1 MTTYPIS
8 FLSHTGVRSIEL
20 RAINAVIYEMSPFT
34 FAGQAQASSG
44 QMWQGAP
51 LTDPADVTLPPMKR
65 ADAETWIAWLVSLRG
80 RLGTFNMGDP
90 SAATP
95 RGAGGGT
102 PLVKGSSQT
111 GEDLIIDGCT
121 ADVTGWLKS
130 GDYVQLGAAATATL
144 HKVLAD
150 VNTDGSGET
159 TLSLWP
165 HIRSA
170 PADNATVVVSDT
182 VGRFRLASNESSWS
196 VNEASIYGITFGAME
211 AI

>member
-8 FLSHTGVRSIEL
+8 FLSHTGVRSVEL
-20 RAINAVIYEMSPFT
+20 RAVNAVIYEMSPFT

-44 QMWQGAP
+44 QMWQ
-51 LTDPADVTLPPMKR
+51 ADVTLPPMLR
-65 ADAETWIAWLVSLRG
+65 EDAEKWIAWLVSLRG
-80 RLGTFNMGDP
+80 QFGTFNMGDP

-95 RGAGGGT
+95 RGVATGT
-102 PLVKGSSQT
+102 PRVNGASQT
-111 GEDLIIDGCT
+111 GEDLNIDGCT
-121 ADVTGWLKS
+121 ANVTGWLKA
-130 GDYVQLGAAATATL
+130 GDYIQLGSGATATL

-150 VNTDGSGET
+150 VNTNASGEA

-196 VNEASIYGITFGAME
+196 INEATIYGITFSARE

>member
-8 FLSHTGVRSIEL
+8 FLSHTGVRSVEL
-20 RAINAVIYEMSPFT
+20 RAVNAVIYEMSPFT

-44 QMWQGAP
+44 QMWQ
-51 LTDPADVTLPPMKR
+51 ADVTLPPMKR
-65 ADAETWIAWLVSLRG
+65 EDAEKWIAWLVSLRG
-80 RLGTFNMGDP
+80 QFGTFNMGDP

-95 RGAGGGT
+95 RGVATGT
-102 PLVKGSSQT
+102 PRVNGASQT
-111 GEDLIIDGCT
+111 GEDLNIDGCT
-121 ADVTGWLKS
+121 ANVTGWLKA
-130 GDYVQLGAAATATL
+130 GDYIQLGSGATATL

-150 VNTDGSGET
+150 VNTNASGET

-196 VNEASIYGITFGAME
+196 VNEASIYGITFSARE

>member
-8 FLSHTGVRSIEL
+8 FLSHTGVRSVEL

-44 QMWQGAP
+44 QMWQ
-51 LTDPADVTLPPMKR
+51 ADVTLPPMKR
-65 ADAETWIAWLVSLRG
+65 EDAEKWIAWLVSLRG
-80 RLGTFNMGDP
+80 QFGTFNMGDP

-95 RGAGGGT
+95 RGVATGT
-102 PLVKGSSQT
+102 PRVNGASQT
-111 GEDLIIDGCT
+111 GEDLNIDGCT
-121 ADVTGWLKS
+121 ANVTGWLKA
-130 GDYVQLGAAATATL
+130 GDYIQLGTAGTATL

-150 VNTDGSGET
+150 VNTNASGET

-196 VNEASIYGITFGAME
+196 VNEASIYGITFSARE

>member
-8 FLSHTGVRSIEL
+8 FLSHTGVRSVEL
-20 RAINAVIYEMSPFT
+20 RAVNAVIYEMSPFT

-44 QMWQGAP
+44 QMWQ
-51 LTDPADVTLPPMKR
+51 ADVTLPPMKR
-65 ADAETWIAWLVSLRG
+65 EDAEKWIAWLVSLRG
-80 RLGTFNMGDP
+80 QFGTFNMGDP

-95 RGAGGGT
+95 RGVATGT
-102 PLVKGSSQT
+102 PRVNGASQT
-111 GEDLIIDGCT
+111 GEDLNIDGCT
-121 ADVTGWLKS
+121 ANVTGWLKA
-130 GDYVQLGAAATATL
+130 GDYIQLGSGATATL

-150 VNTDGSGET
+150 VNTNASGEA

-196 VNEASIYGITFGAME
+196 VNEATIYGISFSARE

>member
-1 MTTYPIS
+1 MTTYPIN
-8 FLSHTGVRSIEL
+8 FLSHTGVRSVEL

-44 QMWQGAP
+44 QMWQ
-51 LTDPADVTLPPMKR
+51 ADVTLPPMKR
-65 ADAETWIAWLVSLRG
+65 EDAEKWIAWLVSLRG
-80 RLGTFNMGDP
+80 QFGTFNMGDP

-95 RGAGGGT
+95 RGVATGT
-102 PLVKGSSQT
+102 PRVNGASQT
-111 GEDLIIDGCT
+111 GEDLNIDGCT
-121 ADVTGWLKS
+121 ANVTGWLKA
-130 GDYVQLGAAATATL
+130 GDYIQLGSGATATL

-150 VNTDGSGET
+150 VDTNASGEA

-182 VGRFRLASNESSWS
+182 VGRWRLASNESSWS
-196 VNEASIYGITFGAME
+196 VNEASIYGITFSARE

>member
-8 FLSHTGVRSIEL
+8 FLSHTGVRSVEL
-20 RAINAVIYEMSPFT
+20 RATNAVIYEMSPFT

-44 QMWQGAP
+44 QMWQ
-51 LTDPADVTLPPMKR
+51 ADVTLPPMKR
-65 ADAETWIAWLVSLRG
+65 EDAEKWIAWLVSLRG
-80 RLGTFNMGDP
+80 QFGTFNMGDP

-95 RGAGGGT
+95 RGVATGT
-102 PLVKGSSQT
+102 PRVNGSSQT
-111 GEDLIIDGCT
+111 GEDLNIDGCT
-121 ADVTGWLKS
+121 PDITGWLKA
-130 GDYVQLGAAATATL
+130 GDYIQLGAAGTATL

-150 VNTDGSGET
+150 VDTNASGEA

-170 PADNATVVVSDT
+170 PANNATVVVSDT
-182 VGRFRLASNESSWS
+182 VGRWRLASNESSWS
-196 VNEASIYGITFGAME
+196 VNEASIYGITFSARE

>member
-20 RAINAVIYEMSPFT
+20 RAVNAVIYEMSPFT

-44 QMWQGAP
+44 QMWQ
-51 LTDPADVTLPPMKR
+51 ADVSLPPMKR
-65 ADAETWIAWLVSLRG
+65 EDAEKWIAWLVSLRG
-80 RLGTFNMGDP
+80 QFGTFNMGDP

-95 RGAGGGT
+95 RGVATGT
-102 PLVKGSSQT
+102 PLVNGASQT
-111 GEDLIIDGCT
+111 GENLNIDGCT
-121 ADVTGWLKS
+121 ANVTGWLKA
-130 GDYVQLGAAATATL
+130 GDYIQLGSAGTATL

-150 VNTDGSGET
+150 VDTNGSGQA

-170 PADNATVVVSDT
+170 PADNATVVVSNT
-182 VGRFRLASNESSWS
+182 VGTWRLASNESSWS
-196 VNEASIYGITFGAME
+196 VNEATIYGITFSARE

>member
-8 FLSHTGVRSIEL
+8 FLSHTGVRSVEL
-20 RAINAVIYEMSPFT
+20 RAVNAVIYEMSPFT

-44 QMWQGAP
+44 QMWQ
-51 LTDPADVTLPPMKR
+51 ADVTLPPMKR
-65 ADAETWIAWLVSLRG
+65 EDAEKWIAWLVSLRG
-80 RLGTFNMGDP
+80 QFGTFNMGDP

-95 RGAGGGT
+95 RGVATGT
-102 PLVKGSSQT
+102 PRVNGASQT
-111 GEDLIIDGCT
+111 GEDLNIDGCT
-121 ADVTGWLKS
+121 ANVTGWLKA
-130 GDYVQLGAAATATL
+130 GDYIQLGTAGTATL

-150 VNTDGSGET
+150 VNTNASGET

-196 VNEASIYGITFGAME
+196 INEATIYGITFSARE

>member
-8 FLSHTGVRSIEL
+8 FLSHTGVRSVEL
-20 RAINAVIYEMSPFT
+20 RAVNAVIYEMSPFT

-44 QMWQGAP
+44 QMWQ
-51 LTDPADVTLPPMKR
+51 ADVTLPPMKR
-65 ADAETWIAWLVSLRG
+65 EDAEKWIAWLVSLRG
-80 RLGTFNMGDP
+80 QFGTFNMGDP

-95 RGAGGGT
+95 RGVATGT
-102 PLVKGSSQT
+102 PRVNGASQT
-111 GEDLIIDGCT
+111 GEDLNIDGCT
-121 ADVTGWLKS
+121 ADVTGWLKA
-130 GDYVQLGAAATATL
+130 GDYIQLGTAGTATL

-150 VNTDGSGET
+150 VNTNASGET

-182 VGRFRLASNESSWS
+182 VGLFRLASNESSWS
-196 VNEASIYGITFGAME
+196 VNEASIYGITFSARE

>member
-20 RAINAVIYEMSPFT
+20 RAVNAVIYEMSPFT

-44 QMWQGAP
+44 QMWQ
-51 LTDPADVTLPPMKR
+51 ADVTLPPMKR
-65 ADAETWIAWLVSLRG
+65 EDAEKWIAWLVSLRG
-80 RLGTFNMGDP
+80 QFGTFNMGDP

-95 RGAGGGT
+95 RGVATGT
-102 PLVKGSSQT
+102 PLVNGASQT
-111 GEDLIIDGCT
+111 GENLNIDGCT
-121 ADVTGWLKS
+121 PDITGWLKA
-130 GDYVQLGAAATATL
+130 GDYIQIGSGATATL
-144 HKVLAD
+144 HKVLSD
-150 VNTDGSGET
+150 VDTNASGEAT
-159 TLSLWP
+159 MSLWP

-182 VGRFRLASNESSWS
+182 VGRWRLASNESSWS
-196 VNEASIYGITFGAME
+196 VNEASIYGITFSARE

>member
-8 FLSHTGVRSIEL
+8 FLSHTGVRSVEL
-20 RAINAVIYEMSPFT
+20 RAVNAVIYEMSPFT

-44 QMWQGAP
+44 QMWQ
-51 LTDPADVTLPPMKR
+51 ADVSLPPMKR
-65 ADAETWIAWLVSLRG
+65 EDAEKWIAWMVSLRG
-80 RLGTFNMGDP
+80 QFGTFNMGDP

-95 RGAGGGT
+95 RGVATGT
-102 PLVKGSSQT
+102 PLVNGASQT
-111 GEDLIIDGCT
+111 GENLNIDGCT
-121 ADVTGWLKS
+121 ANVTGWLKA
-130 GDYVQLGAAATATL
+130 GDYIQLGSAGTATL

-150 VNTDGSGET
+150 VDTNGSGQA

-182 VGRFRLASNESSWS
+182 VGRWRLASNESSWS
-196 VNEASIYGITFGAME
+196 VNEASIYGITFSARE

>member
-8 FLSHTGVRSIEL
+8 FLSHTGVRSVEL
-20 RAINAVIYEMSPFT
+20 RAVNAVIYEMSPFT

-44 QMWQGAP
+44 QMWQ
-51 LTDPADVTLPPMKR
+51 ADVTLPPMKR
-65 ADAETWIAWLVSLRG
+65 EDAEKWIAWLVSLRG
-80 RLGTFNMGDP
+80 QFGTFNMGDP

-95 RGAGGGT
+95 RGVATGT
-102 PLVKGSSQT
+102 PRVNGASQT
-111 GEDLIIDGCT
+111 GEDLNIDGCT
-121 ADVTGWLKS
+121 ANVTGWLKA
-130 GDYVQLGAAATATL
+130 GDYIQLGTAGTATL

-150 VNTDGSGET
+150 VNTNASGET

-196 VNEASIYGITFGAME
+196 VNEASIYGITFSARE

>member
-20 RAINAVIYEMSPFT
+20 RAVNAVIYEMSPFT

-44 QMWQGAP
+44 QMWQ
-51 LTDPADVTLPPMKR
+51 ADVILPPMKR
-65 ADAETWIAWLVSLRG
+65 EDAEKWIAWLVSLRG
-80 RLGTFNMGDP
+80 QFGTFNMGDP

-95 RGAGGGT
+95 RGVATGT
-102 PLVKGSSQT
+102 PLVNGASQT
-111 GEDLIIDGCT
+111 GENLNIDGCT
-121 ADVTGWLKS
+121 ANVTGWLKA
-130 GDYVQLGAAATATL
+130 GDYIQLGSAGTATL

-150 VNTDGSGET
+150 VDTNGSGQA

-170 PADNATVVVSDT
+170 PANNATVVVSNT
-182 VGRFRLASNESSWS
+182 VGTWRLASNESSWS
-196 VNEASIYGITFGAME
+196 VNEATIYGISFSARE

>member
-8 FLSHTGVRSIEL
+8 FLSHTGVRSVEL
-20 RAINAVIYEMSPFT
+20 RATNAVIYEMSPFT

-44 QMWQGAP
+44 QMWQ
-51 LTDPADVTLPPMKR
+51 ADVTLPPMKR
-65 ADAETWIAWLVSLRG
+65 EDAEKWIAWLVSLRG
-80 RLGTFNMGDP
+80 QFGTFNMGDP

-95 RGAGGGT
+95 RGVATGT
-102 PLVKGSSQT
+102 PRVNGASQT
-111 GEDLIIDGCT
+111 GEDLNIDGCT
-121 ADVTGWLKS
+121 ANVTGWLKA
-130 GDYVQLGAAATATL
+130 GDYIQLGAAGTATL

-150 VNTDGSGET
+150 VDTTASGQT

-170 PADNATVVVSDT
+170 PANNATVVVSGT
-182 VGRFRLASNESSWS
+182 VGRWRLSSNESSWS
-196 VNEASIYGITFGAME
+196 VNEASVYGITFSARE

>member
-8 FLSHTGVRSIEL
+8 FLSHTGVRSVEL
-20 RAINAVIYEMSPFT
+20 RATNAVIYEMSPFT

-44 QMWQGAP
+44 QMWQ
-51 LTDPADVTLPPMKR
+51 ADVTLPPMKR
-65 ADAETWIAWLVSLRG
+65 EDAEKWIAWLVSLRG
-80 RLGTFNMGDP
+80 QFGTFNMGDP

-95 RGAGGGT
+95 RGVATGT
-102 PLVKGSSQT
+102 PRVNGASQT
-111 GEDLIIDGCT
+111 GEDLNIDGCT
-121 ADVTGWLKS
+121 ANVTGWLKA
-130 GDYVQLGAAATATL
+130 GDYIQLGAAGTATL

-150 VNTDGSGET
+150 VDTNASGQT

-182 VGRFRLASNESSWS
+182 VGRWRLASNESSWS
-196 VNEASIYGITFGAME
+196 VNEASIYGITFSARE

>member
-8 FLSHTGVRSIEL
+8 FLSHTGVRSVEL

-44 QMWQGAP
+44 QMWQ
-51 LTDPADVTLPPMKR
+51 ADVTLPPMKR
-65 ADAETWIAWLVSLRG
+65 EDAEKWIAWLVSLRG
-80 RLGTFNMGDP
+80 QFGTFNMGDP

-95 RGAGGGT
+95 RGVATGT
-102 PLVKGSSQT
+102 PRVNGASQT
-111 GEDLIIDGCT
+111 GEDLNIDGCT
-121 ADVTGWLKS
+121 ANVTGWLKA
-130 GDYVQLGAAATATL
+130 GDYIQLGAAGTATL

-150 VNTDGSGET
+150 VDTNASGEA

-182 VGRFRLASNESSWS
+182 VGRWRLASNESSWS
-196 VNEASIYGITFGAME
+196 VNEASIYGITFSARE

>member
-8 FLSHTGVRSIEL
+8 FLSHTGVRSVEL
-20 RAINAVIYEMSPFT
+20 RAVNAVIYEMSPFT

-44 QMWQGAP
+44 QMWQ
-51 LTDPADVTLPPMKR
+51 ADVTLPPMKR
-65 ADAETWIAWLVSLRG
+65 EDAEKWIAWLVSLRG
-80 RLGTFNMGDP
+80 QFGTFNMGDP

-95 RGAGGGT
+95 RGVATGT
-102 PLVKGSSQT
+102 PRVNGASQT
-111 GEDLIIDGCT
+111 GEDLNIDGCT
-121 ADVTGWLKS
+121 VNVTGWLKA
-130 GDYVQLGAAATATL
+130 GDYIQLGSGATATL

-150 VNTDGSGET
+150 VNTNASGET

-196 VNEASIYGITFGAME
+196 VNEASIYGITFSARE

>member
-8 FLSHTGVRSIEL
+8 FLSHTGVRSVEL
-20 RAINAVIYEMSPFT
+20 RAVNAVIYEMSPFT

-44 QMWQGAP
+44 QMWQ
-51 LTDPADVTLPPMKR
+51 ADVTLPPMLR
-65 ADAETWIAWLVSLRG
+65 EDAEKWIAWLVSLRG
-80 RLGTFNMGDP
+80 QFGTFNMGDP

-95 RGAGGGT
+95 RGVATGT
-102 PLVKGSSQT
+102 PRVNGASQT
-111 GEDLIIDGCT
+111 GEDLNIDGCT
-121 ADVTGWLKS
+121 ANVTGWLKA
-130 GDYVQLGAAATATL
+130 GDYIQLGTAGTATL

-150 VNTDGSGET
+150 VNTNASGET

-196 VNEASIYGITFGAME
+196 INEATIYGITFSARE